1 MATVYLSLGSNQG
14 DRHAMLRQAVQLL
27 GEVGEVQAVSS
38 FIETEPWGYESAHR
52 YVNAAVRLVTT
63 LSPTYLLDA
72 TQEIERRLGRTQ
84 KTGAD
89 GIYHDRP
96 IDIDILTYDAVVMH
110 TPRLTLPHPRMAERD
125 FVMTPLRE
133 VMANDEATHC

>member
-1 MATVYLSLGSNQG
+1 
-14 DRHAMLRQAVQLL
+14 MLRQAVQLL

-63 LSPTYLLDA
+63 LSPTDLLDA
-72 TQEIERRLGRTQ
+72 TQEIERQLGRTQ

-96 IDIDILTYDAVVMH
+96 IDIDSLTYEAVVMH